1 MIINLIDTPQMKKM
15 LLSLFAILFLTVTLS
30 AQSEKKV
37 DPFGNVI
44 SDSKFVIYPDSGGK
58 LKIIRPDTSVFPLHK
73 TKLDP
78 AILVVIDGNIYATG
92 LKWIN
97 PEIIKSVSVLK
108 DEEAEKIYGNLGKK
122 GALLITTR

>member
-1 MIINLIDTPQMKKM
+1 MKKM
-15 LLSLFAILFLTVTLS
+15 LLSLFSILLMTVALS

-37 DPFGNVI
+37 DPIGNVI

-58 LKIIRPDTSVFPLHK
+58 LEIIRPDTSVFPLHK